1 MARSWSESLVSISGL
16 KANRYALPAL
26 ENFKIHSLPPL
37 AAVGGSIQ
45 LPNDYS
51 PELDESLVNEQGHE
65 IPRQVVS
72 FARQQQDP
80 IKSFR
85 PELDVNLWMRRWGE
99 TGKMGN

>member
-16 KANRYALPAL
+16 TGKQIRTAL

-45 LPNDYS
+45 LLNDYS

-85 PELDVNLWMRRWGE
+85 PELDVNLWMGR
-99 TGKMGN
+99 